1 MSLDDPGGIL
11 LDDYRA
17 VRKMAAHGMK
27 DRIAPLLVMS
37 GSAAMLGVA
46 RWLTPSPTGVGTHE
60 QLGLPACMFLKLTGI
75 PCPSCGLTT
84 SVAHAVRFEFA
95 AAFAAQPF
103 GVLVAGIAAAM
114 IPVSLF
120 MVVRSTGFA
129 TVVPYERSAAMTYG
143 LVSAYLLAWIYKIC
157 AMQWSI

>member
-1 MSLDDPGGIL
+1 M
-11 LDDYRA
+11 R
-17 VRKMAAHGMK
+17 GMK

-37 GSAAMLGVA
+37 GAATMLGVA

-103 GVLVAGIAAAM
+103 GLLVAAIAALL
-114 IPVSLF
+114 IPTTLWMFVGCTTFDNSF
-120 MVVRSTGFA
+120 SGRTARVV
-129 TVVPYERSAAMTYG
+129 TYG
-143 LVSAYLLAWIYKIC
+143 LVATYALGWMYKIWW
-157 AMQWSI
+157 MSVQT

>member
-1 MSLDDPGGIL
+1 
-11 LDDYRA
+11 
-17 VRKMAAHGMK
+17 MK
-27 DRIAPLLVMS
+27 ERIAPLLVMS
-37 GSAAMLGVA
+37 GAATMLGVA

-103 GVLVAGIAAAM
+103 GLIVTGIAAVI
-114 IPVSLF
+114 IPVSLLMLIQATSF
-120 MVVRSTGFA
+120 ENLVRGRRST
-129 TVVPYERSAAMTYG
+129 AMTYG
-143 LVSAYLLAWIYKIC
+143 LVSSYVLAWIYKIC
-157 AMQWSI
+157 AMHWSF